1 MLLALEELESFTED
15 PIKCTWG
22 IWTTWTDSV
31 KSHRGRREN
40 FGWHDQIKLHGDG
53 ET

>member
-1 MLLALEELESFTED
+1 MHTDLD
-15 PIKCTWG
+15 HM
-22 IWTTWTDSV
+22 DSV